1 MSILQFAVASLVDA
15 NTGNGLV
22 HHEGR
27 INYAAAEQR
36 GRVIRAN
43 SVKSL
48 FAAIKTQ
55 AGTLLANYRERTRQR
70 RELNALLQLNDYH
83 LRDIGLTRGDL
94 FAVEMGQVTLAQLD
108 AHRNKQFIAK
118 TSPAKVDQINL
129 QTENLTVAN
138 ESFYDEAKCA

>member
-22 HHEGR
+22 HHDGR
-27 INYAAAEQR
+27 INYAAAVQR
-36 GRVIRAN
+36 GRVIRA
-43 SVKSL
+43 SSIKSL
-48 FAAIKTQ
+48 FAAIKTKT
-55 AGTLLANYRERTRQR
+55 ATLLANYRERARQR
-70 RELNALLQLNDYH
+70 KELNALLRLNDYH

-94 FAVEMGQVTLAQLD
+94 FAVELGQVTLAQLD
-108 AHRNKQFIAK
+108 AHRNKPFIAE
-118 TSPAKVDQINL
+118 TRPAIVDQLDL